1 MRKKVCL
8 SPFFRII
15 VSTQKYKNITV
26 KAIVPR
32 LNSPQYA
39 VILDVKFGTPPR
51 PAQNAAPCS
60 EAFIFPPKGQKHEE
74 SKKNK

>member
-15 VSTQKYKNITV
+15 GSTQKYKNITV

-39 VILDVKFGTPPR
+39 VILDVKWNTSTPRAKCGNPFR
-51 PAQNAAPCS
+51 SLHLPS
-60 EAFIFPPKGQKHEE
+60 ERTKT
-74 SKKNK
+74 

>member
-51 PAQNAAPCS
+51 PRKMRQPCS

>member
-15 VSTQKYKNITV
+15 GSTQKYKNITV
-26 KAIVPR
+26 KANVHR

-51 PAQNAAPCS
+51 PAQMRQPCS

-74 SKKNK
+74 SKKNE

>member
-8 SPFFRII
+8 SPSFRII

-51 PAQNAAPCS
+51 PAQNAAALFRSLHLPS
-60 EAFIFPPKGQKHEE
+60 ERTKT
-74 SKKNK
+74 

>member
-15 VSTQKYKNITV
+15 GSTQKYKNITV

-51 PAQNAAPCS
+51 PAQNAATLFRSLHLPT
-60 EAFIFPPKGQKHEE
+60 ERTKT
-74 SKKNK
+74 

>member
-1 MRKKVCL
+1 MRKRVCL

-51 PAQNAAPCS
+51 PVQKAAALFRSLHLPS
-60 EAFIFPPKGQKHEE
+60 ERTKT
-74 SKKNK
+74 

>member
-51 PAQNAAPCS
+51 PAQNAAALFRSLHLPS
-60 EAFIFPPKGQKHEE
+60 EWTKT
-74 SKKNK
+74 